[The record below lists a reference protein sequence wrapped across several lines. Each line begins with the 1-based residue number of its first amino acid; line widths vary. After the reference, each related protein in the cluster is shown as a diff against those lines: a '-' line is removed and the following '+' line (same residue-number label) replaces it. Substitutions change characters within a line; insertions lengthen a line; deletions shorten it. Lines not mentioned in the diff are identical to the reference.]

1 MGNLVLRVVYK
12 KYTGNVAAFGRPLP
26 PVPVEGEQIGRNDLL
41 PQWRQ
46 LMNAKERIMK
56 RSTIAKTFTI
66 AAVTV
71 LALGLAPTAKADD
84 KGCTNATL
92 SGTFAQKGSGVIT
105 APPSIAGPMANVGTL
120 TFDGHGAVTGALVN
134 SLNGTIVPATEK
146 GTYQVNPDCTG
157 TYTVQIS
164 PLGITGHAFFVIDDV
179 ANEIQIITT
188 DPGVVVICV
197 ARRQFQ
203 VGDWR
208 Q

>member
-41 PQWRQ
+41 PQCRQ

-84 KGCTNATL
+84 RSEEHTSELQSPCN
-92 SGTFAQKGSGVIT
+92 
-105 APPSIAGPMANVGTL
+105 
-120 TFDGHGAVTGALVN
+120 LVCR
-134 SLNGTIVPATEK
+134 L
-146 GTYQVNPDCTG
+146 
-157 TYTVQIS
+157 
-164 PLGITGHAFFVIDDV
+164 
-179 ANEIQIITT
+179 
-188 DPGVVVICV
+188 
-197 ARRQFQ
+197 
-203 VGDWR
+203 
-208 Q
+208 